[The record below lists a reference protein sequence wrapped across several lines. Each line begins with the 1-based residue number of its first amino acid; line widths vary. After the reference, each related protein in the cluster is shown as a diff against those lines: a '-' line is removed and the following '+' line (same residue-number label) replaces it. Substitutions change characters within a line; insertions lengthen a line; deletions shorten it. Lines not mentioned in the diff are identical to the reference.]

1 MAKDEAPKKKVKLPT
16 AQKRMIQ
23 NKKVQGQ
30 NRIAKSKIR
39 TATRKFA
46 ESLKEKNNE
55 NLARDLKSVYSLVD
69 KAVKTKIYKANK
81 AKRIKAH
88 YAKNLNKAVASL

>member
-30 NRIAKSKIR
+30 NKVAKSKIR

-46 ESLKEKNNE
+46 ESLKEKDKE
-55 NLARDLKSVYSLVD
+55 GLVQDLKSVYSLVD
-69 KAVKTKIYKANK
+69 KAVKAKIYKANK

-88 YAKNLNKAVASL
+88 YAKNLNKAVVSL